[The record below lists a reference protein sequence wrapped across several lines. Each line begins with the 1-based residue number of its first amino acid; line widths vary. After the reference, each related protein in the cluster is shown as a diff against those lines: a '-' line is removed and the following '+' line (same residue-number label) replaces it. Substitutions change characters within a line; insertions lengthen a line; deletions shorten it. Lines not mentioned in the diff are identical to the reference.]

1 MAVCA
6 AFPAHSRG
14 RPERARMNHYFDC
27 PIFPDP
33 VYMTQTLLTRARRS
47 AEFRLDK
54 LTTRFRNDR
63 LDQAFAA
70 DRTTHLDRIDAAISR
85 GIGWLGPQRDVSM
98 SVLYC
103 ALQTLRHTGDV
114 RFECVRAQM
123 DHYRATINDPAFRV
137 LDKGYD
143 DTAPE
148 VTALPSVMD
157 VRPYYDV
164 ELMMIDTA
172 WADLRPQPDI
182 LDRLAAFDDNGGY
195 GSTHIIIGALIL
207 KQNGGADAQALNAL
221 IQSQIPV
228 IARANDLTARAED
241 LFAER
246 IMCLQWLGLH
256 DLVRPAWIMRLV
268 DRQLPDGGWT
278 GRNIPPEGQ
287 SNQHTTVLALAALAE
302 FLHHHRPRN

>member
-1 MAVCA
+1 
-6 AFPAHSRG
+6 
-14 RPERARMNHYFDC
+14 
-27 PIFPDP
+27 
-33 VYMTQTLLTRARRS
+33 MTHPFLERARRS

-63 LDQAFAA
+63 RDHAFAA
-70 DRTTHLDRIDAAISR
+70 DPDAHLARIDAAITR
-85 GIGWLGPQRDVSM
+85 GVGWLGPQQDVSM

-103 ALQTLRHTGDV
+103 ALQTLRHTGDA
-114 RFECVRAQM
+114 RFEFVRRQM
-123 DHYRATINDPAFRV
+123 DHYRSTINDPAFRV
-137 LDKGYD
+137 LDRDYD

-148 VTALPSVMD
+148 VAALPSVMD

-182 LDRLAAFDDNGGY
+182 MDRLAAFDDDGGY
-195 GSTHIIIGALIL
+195 GSTHIVIGALIL
-207 KQNGGADAQALNAL
+207 KENGGADAAALDAL
-221 IQSQIPV
+221 IQSQIEV
-228 IARANDLTARAED
+228 IASANDLTARAED

-246 IMCLQWLGLH
+246 CLVLQWLGLH
-256 DLVRPAWIMRLV
+256 DRVRPAWVMRLV

-287 SNQHTTVLALAALAE
+287 SNQHTSVLALAVLAE
-302 FLHHHRPRN
+302 FLHNHRARH